1 MWASSLTWN
10 ISAAKREG
18 ESDGLGMLGLNSF
31 SVAGSGNSAAIAC
44 LFSLLLSASAIAADV
59 DLRGAAALADIYR
72 GSFTRWDLN
81 HNGTLEDQEIDYVI
95 QDPSIKGPYAAA
107 LAAIKVYRRSHS
119 DLSAFTIDDLNLFES
134 EAVLNKQGKALL
146 ALHTKLC
153 KRLSGDPPVL
163 FARQLPHIDGI
174 KQGNTGDC
182 YLLATIGG
190 LAYHDPERLASMFS
204 QNSDGSYA
212 VSFPGQETIAV
223 PAPTDGE
230 IAAFT
235 DAGPDGYWLHVIE
248 KAYGVYKDKQ
258 GKHPEVVDSVIHGGS
273 GGGAIMFVTGNAC
286 VRYPTSATDIEEIR
300 RQLYEALSNHRVVN
314 TGTPSHCLTVLGYD
328 TANDTITIWNPWGSS
343 SYYKPAMQK
352 MVNGVFTMPLPDFM
366 HNFVSILVEKDR
378 RATAEDYK
386 NLKRS
391 KKLHP

>member
-1 MWASSLTWN
+1 MEERS
-10 ISAAKREG
+10 G
-18 ESDGLGMLGLNSF
+18 ESDGIAVLVSRNCISEKLKPLSMVVVFLVLSTT
-31 SVAGSGNSAAIAC
+31 APMMAAE
-44 LFSLLLSASAIAADV
+44 AD
-59 DLRGAAALADIYR
+59 LKSAAALADIYR

-95 QDPSIKGPYAAA
+95 QDPSVKGPYAAA

-134 EAVLNKQGKALL
+134 EAVLNKQGKSLVS
-146 ALHTKLC
+146 LHTKLC
-153 KRLSGDPPVL
+153 KRLAGDPPVL

-182 YLLATIGG
+182 YLLATVGG
-190 LAYHDPERLASMFS
+190 LAYHDPERLASMF
-204 QNSDGSYA
+204 QRNPDGSYT
-212 VSFPGQETIAV
+212 VSFPGQEAVAV

-230 IAAFT
+230 VAAFT

-286 VRYPTSATDIEEIR
+286 VRYPTSATDIAVIR
-300 RQLYEALSNHRVVN
+300 RQLYEALSNRWVVN

-328 TANDTITIWNPWGSS
+328 TASDTITIWNPWGSS
-343 SYYKPAMQK
+343 SFYKPAMQK

-366 HNFVSILVEKDR
+366 HNFVSILVEKNR
-378 RATAEDYK
+378 PATAEDYK